1 MALVRKRI
9 LAFPA
14 SPINYPPCHAG
25 ITSEVMELR
34 TGLDYNGCMQ
44 NTNHASPR
52 AATVAAPV
60 GSLLREW
67 RIVRRLSQ
75 LDLALQADISAR
87 HLSYVENG
95 KAQPSREMIAR
106 LSESLEVPLR
116 QRNAL
121 LIAGGYAPRYPET
134 GLDAP
139 KLAQMRY
146 AIEAM
151 LAQQEPYPAFLLNRH
166 WDVLMAN
173 EAARKVNHFMLDGR
187 DSKHGNMLRQIFDP
201 ADLRPAIDNWEEV
214 AGNLLRHLH
223 NEVAASAH
231 DTTAKALLD
240 EMLAYPGVPSH
251 WRHRE
256 LGAAPAPVLTT
267 SFHHRGVRLSFFS
280 TMTTFGTPRDVTLDE
295 LHVEACFPVDA
306 ATAEFCKALR

>member
-1 MALVRKRI
+1 MENRN
-9 LAFPA
+9 FA
-14 SPINYPPCHAG
+14 SGTDAN
-25 ITSEVMELR
+25 
-34 TGLDYNGCMQ
+34 
-44 NTNHASPR
+44 
-52 AATVAAPV
+52 V

-75 LDLALQADISAR
+75 LDLALHADISAR

-116 QRNAL
+116 ERNTL
-121 LIAGGYAPRYPET
+121 FIAGGFAPKYPET
-134 GLDAP
+134 GLDTP

-146 AIEAM
+146 AVEAM

-166 WDVLMAN
+166 WDVIMAN
-173 EAARKVNHFMLDGR
+173 EAARKVNRFMLDGR

-201 ADLRPAIDNWEEV
+201 ADLRPALDNWEEV

-223 NEVAASAH
+223 NEVAASAS
-231 DTTAKALLD
+231 DTKARALLD
-240 EMLAYPGVPSH
+240 EMLGYPGVPAH

-256 LGAAPAPVLTT
+256 LGTAPSPVLTT
-267 SFHHRGVRLSFFS
+267 SFNRHGVKISFFS

-295 LHVEACFPVDA
+295 LHIESCFPADEQ
-306 ATAEFCKALR
+306 TAEFCRSLQS